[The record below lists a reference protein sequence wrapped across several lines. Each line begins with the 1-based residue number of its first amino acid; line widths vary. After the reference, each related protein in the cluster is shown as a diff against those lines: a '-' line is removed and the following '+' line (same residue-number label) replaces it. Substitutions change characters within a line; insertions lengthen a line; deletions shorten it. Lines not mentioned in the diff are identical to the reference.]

1 MELKGDILMVKKYT
15 LEELSDLS
23 GGDYPWWQ
31 TAETHDERMFY
42 TAVHYQIMA
51 DMCIANKYHPD
62 YSGGVVDKW
71 MYKYYDSAHDLVFW
85 KTQNRWKLDEE

>member
-1 MELKGDILMVKKYT
+1 MVKKYT
-15 LEELSDLS
+15 LKELSDLS

>member
-1 MELKGDILMVKKYT
+1 MELKGDIQVVKKYT
-15 LEELSDLS
+15 LKELSDLS